1 MRPETEAKIM
11 VALLI
16 SLIAFGCG
24 SCLGIILA
32 ISPENVTPK
41 PTYNN
46 TTPLE
51 VPIPTENAS
60 NQINQSNID
69 NMTNPGE
76 YRT

>member
-32 ISPENVTPK
+32 ISPGNITQK
-41 PTYNN
+41 PAYKN
-46 TTPLE
+46 TSLE
-51 VPIPTENAS
+51 IPNPIEYAPQVNETITN
-60 NQINQSNID
+60 
-69 NMTNPGE
+69 NMTSSHEYNP
-76 YRT
+76 

>member
-32 ISPENVTPK
+32 ISPENITPEAT
-41 PTYNN
+41 PNN
-46 TTPLE
+46 TSLNFPNPIENTP
-51 VPIPTENAS
+51 
-60 NQINQSNID
+60 NQINDTVTS
-69 NMTNPGE
+69 NMTSPNEYNP
-76 YRT
+76 

>member
-32 ISPENVTPK
+32 ISPENITPK
-41 PTYNN
+41 ATPNN
-46 TTPLE
+46 TSLNFPNPIENTP
-51 VPIPTENAS
+51 
-60 NQINQSNID
+60 NQINETVTS
-69 NMTNPGE
+69 NMTSPNEYNP
-76 YRT
+76 

>member
-32 ISPENVTPK
+32 ISPENITPE
-41 PTYNN
+41 PAHNN
-46 TTPLE
+46 TTYLE
-51 VPIPTENAS
+51 VPIPTENTS
-60 NQINQSNID
+60 NQTS
-69 NMTNPGE
+69 NMTNLSE
-76 YRT
+76 YNP

>member
-32 ISPENVTPK
+32 ISPENITPE
-41 PTYNN
+41 TAHN
-46 TTPLE
+46 
-51 VPIPTENAS
+51 NAS
-60 NQINQSNID
+60 LEAPNPTQTSNQVNETITS
-69 NMTNPGE
+69 NMTNSNGYNP
-76 YRT
+76 

>member
-1 MRPETEAKIM
+1 MRLETETKIM

-32 ISPENVTPK
+32 ISPENITPE

-46 TTPLE
+46 TSLE
-51 VPIPTENAS
+51 IPNQIEDTS
-60 NQINQSNID
+60 NQTEQTITNNI
-69 NMTNPGE
+69 TNSSE
-76 YRT
+76 YT